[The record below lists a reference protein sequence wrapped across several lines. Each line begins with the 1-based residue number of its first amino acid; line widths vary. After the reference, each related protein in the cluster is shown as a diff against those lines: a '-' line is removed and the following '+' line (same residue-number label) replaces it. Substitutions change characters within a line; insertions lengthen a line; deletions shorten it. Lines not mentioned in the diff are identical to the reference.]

1 MIRVAVLGSTGSIGT
16 QTLDVIDRLSDRLQ
30 VVALAAHSNVKL
42 IAEQARKYG
51 VRHLCLMNPDAAEA
65 LSGQLGGS
73 TVLSGDD
80 GLCALARL
88 PEVDVVV
95 ISVSGV
101 CGLGA
106 TLAAIEA
113 GKGVALASK
122 EVLVA
127 AGESVMRLA
136 RERGVVVAPIDSE
149 HSAIFQ
155 CLQGYRSED
164 VAKIFVTS
172 SGGAVRDVPVEELPD
187 VCPERALQHPNWS
200 MGVKI
205 TIDSATLM
213 NKSLEVIEACWL
225 FNVPFERVSV
235 IIHPQSIVHSLV
247 EFHDGSLLAQLGL
260 PDMRLPIQL
269 ALLHPA
275 RIDTGLPRLDL
286 AQVSALSFSHPDP
299 ARYPSLKLATLAM
312 ESGGTMSAVMNAAN
326 ELAVARFVNREIGFT
341 QIVDLVRSV
350 MMQHNPVEATLSN
363 VYIADEWARGQ
374 ALAWQG

>member
-16 QTLDVIDRLSDRLQ
+16 QTLDVIARLSDRLQ
-30 VVALAAHSNVKL
+30 VVALAAHSNVEL
-42 IAEQARKYG
+42 IAQQARQFG
-51 VRHLCLMNPDAAEA
+51 VMHLSMMNPDAAHA
-65 LSGQLGGS
+65 LSQELDGVP
-73 TVLSGDD
+73 VLSGDD
-80 GLCALARL
+80 GLCTLAQL

-113 GKGVALASK
+113 GKGIALASK

-155 CLQGYRSED
+155 CLQGYRSQD
-164 VAKIFVTS
+164 VAQILVTS
-172 SGGAVRDVPVEELPD
+172 SGGAVRDVAVEDLPD
-187 VCPERALQHPNWS
+187 VTPERALQHPNWS

-225 FNVPFERVSV
+225 FDVPFQRVNV

-269 ALLHPA
+269 ALLYPA

-286 AQVSALSFSHPDP
+286 TQVSALSFKQPDP
-299 ARYPSLKLATLAM
+299 SRYPSLELATLAM
-312 ESGGTMSAVMNAAN
+312 EAGGTMSTVMNAAN
-326 ELAVARFVNREIGFT
+326 ELAVARFVKREIGFT

-350 MMQHNPVEATLSN
+350 MQAHKPLDATLGN
-363 VYIADEWARGQ
+363 VRITDEWARQQ
-374 ALAWQG
+374 ALAW

>member
-16 QTLDVIDRLSDRLQ
+16 QTLDVIARLSDRLQ
-30 VVALAAHSNVKL
+30 VVALAAHSNVEL
-42 IAEQARKYG
+42 IAEQARTYG
-51 VRHLCLMNPDAAEA
+51 VRHLCLMNPDAAKA
-65 LSGQLGGS
+65 LSQKMGGAA
-73 TVLSGDD
+73 VLSGDD
-80 GLCALARL
+80 GLCALAQL

-113 GKGVALASK
+113 GKGIALASK

-164 VAKIFVTS
+164 VAQILVTS
-172 SGGAVRDVPVEELPD
+172 SGGAVRDVPVDELPD
-187 VCPERALQHPNWS
+187 VTPERALQHPNWS

-225 FNVPFERVSV
+225 FDVPFHRVNV

-286 AQVSALSFSHPDP
+286 TQVSALSFKQPDP
-299 ARYPSLKLATLAM
+299 TRYPSLKLATMAM
-312 ESGGTMSAVMNAAN
+312 EAGGTMSAVMNAAN

-350 MMQHNPVEATLSN
+350 MGLHEPVEATLGN
-363 VYIADEWARGQ
+363 VYAADEWARRQ
-374 ALAWQG
+374 SLAWQG

>member
-16 QTLDVIDRLSDRLQ
+16 QTLDVIARLSYRLQ

-42 IAEQARKYG
+42 LAEQAKKFD
-51 VRHLCLMNPDAAEA
+51 VHHLCLMNPDAAKA
-65 LSGQLGGS
+65 LSQDLDGLP
-73 TVLSGDD
+73 VLSGDD
-80 GLCALARL
+80 GLCTLAQL

-95 ISVSGV
+95 ISVAGV

-113 GKGVALASK
+113 GKGIALASK

-164 VAKIFVTS
+164 VAKILVTS
-172 SGGAVRDVPVEELPD
+172 SGGAVRDVPVEDLPD
-187 VCPERALQHPNWS
+187 VSPERALKHPNWS

-225 FNVPFERVSV
+225 FNVPFERVKV

-247 EFHDGSLLAQLGL
+247 EFNDGSLLAQLGL

-286 AQVSALSFSHPDP
+286 TQVSALSFLQPDP
-299 ARYPSLKLATLAM
+299 ARYPSLELATLAM
-312 ESGGTMSAVMNAAN
+312 DAGGTMSAVMNAAN
-326 ELAVARFVNREIGFT
+326 ELAVSRFVNREIGFT

-350 MMQHNPVEATLSN
+350 MLQHDPLEASLGN
-363 VYIADEWARGQ
+363 VYSTDEWARQQ
-374 ALAWQG
+374 ALSWQA